1 MTRRQRLSAL
11 VAVLLLAVFFRFY
24 QQQRM
29 PPGLYSDEAMD
40 GNNAVEV
47 VETGQWKPFY
57 PEDNGREGLYIDT
70 LALMYKAWPVD
81 KPWFLRLPAE
91 VAGVLTVAGIYLLAS
106 ELVGSEMALLA
117 AFFAATGLWPV
128 MLSRLAFRAN
138 FCVLLLVWSLYVLLK
153 ALRAQGRGAGMLL
166 TMVAAVLY
174 GLGFYSYI
182 PMRITPLLLLV
193 LVAFF
198 WREKGFW
205 ERAAVF
211 VVVWLL
217 VIAPLGLYFLHHPE
231 QFTGRSAQL
240 SVTNSSAPLRNLLRG
255 FASQVAMLDFHGD
268 REWRHNVYKAPALAL
283 PVGILFWVGFLG
295 GARRLWRLWRG
306 AAVAEG
312 VPLLSLVLL
321 YAWFFVMMVPAAA
334 AMEVPSALRSI
345 AVVPAVMSFAAIG
358 GVWCYREVQR
368 RWNREKGLMVLV
380 SLLLLGLCVHSYVR
394 YFHVYARDANL
405 NAAFAVPDVATS
417 AAINALP
424 ASTPKYVLLPVID
437 REWWSR
443 DLPESAATTEFLT
456 HSSTLSDRAA
466 RNIHYLPDM
475 DRSGIPA
482 GTPERQIFLVGEYGR

>member
-1 MTRRQRLSAL
+1 
-11 VAVLLLAVFFRFY
+11 
-24 QQQRM
+24 
-29 PPGLYSDEAMD
+29 
-40 GNNAVEV
+40 
-47 VETGQWKPFY
+47 
-57 PEDNGREGLYIDT
+57 
-70 LALMYKAWPVD
+70 
-81 KPWFLRLPAE
+81 
-91 VAGVLTVAGIYLLAS
+91 
-106 ELVGSEMALLA
+106 
-117 AFFAATGLWPV
+117 
-128 MLSRLAFRAN
+128 
-138 FCVLLLVWSLYVLLK
+138 
-153 ALRAQGRGAGMLL
+153 
-166 TMVAAVLY
+166 
-174 GLGFYSYI
+174 
-182 PMRITPLLLLV
+182 
-193 LVAFF
+193 
-198 WREKGFW
+198 
-205 ERAAVF
+205 
-211 VVVWLL
+211 
-217 VIAPLGLYFLHHPE
+217 
-231 QFTGRSAQL
+231 
-240 SVTNSSAPLRNLLRG
+240 
-255 FASQVAMLDFHGD
+255 
-268 REWRHNVYKAPALAL
+268 
-283 PVGILFWVGFLG
+283 
-295 GARRLWRLWRG
+295 
-306 AAVAEG
+306 VAEG